1 MDYSKLIDDE
11 IWRFIRE
18 TEAHYPPEAV
28 NQSVAQQR
36 KVYDNMCR
44 AFFAGH
50 PDGLNV
56 WDDAVEDVPIRIYEP
71 ENPQGTVVYFHG
83 GGFVVGGLDSHDD
96 VCAEIAHE
104 TGLRVVSV
112 DYRLCPEHP
121 HPAAFDDAVKAV
133 KYTSLTMPKPL
144 FLVGDSA
151 GGNLAAACCHALRGL
166 VEIAGQVLIYPG
178 LGGDMTTGSYIDHAN
193 APMLSM
199 EDLKFYNTI
208 RFATQPVGPDPT
220 AAPLEDTDFRDL
232 PPTVSITAQCDPLA
246 DDGGTYRDAILAA
259 GGKAV
264 WFNEEGL
271 VHGYLRARHQSERAR
286 RSFVRIVDQIGM
298 LARGE
303 WRH

>member
-11 IWRFIRE
+11 TWRFIHE
-18 TEAHYPPEAV
+18 TEAHYPPDAV
-28 NQSVAQQR
+28 NQSAAQQR
-36 KVYDNMCR
+36 KVYNNMCR
-44 AFFAGH
+44 VFFAGY
-50 PDGLNV
+50 PEGLQV
-56 WDDAVEDVPIRIYEP
+56 RDDRVVDVPIRIYEP
-71 ENPQGTVVYFHG
+71 VRTAGTVVYFHG

-121 HPAAFDDAVKAV
+121 HPAAFDDAVNVV
-133 KYTSLTMPKPL
+133 KYVSLTWPKPIV
-144 FLVGDSA
+144 LVGDSA
-151 GGNLAAACCHALRGL
+151 GGNLAASCCHALRGTT
-166 VEIAGQVLIYPG
+166 EIAGQVLIYPG
-178 LGGDMTTGSYIDHAN
+178 LGGGMTKGSYIDHAN

-199 EDLKFYNTI
+199 EDLKFYNAI
-208 RFATQPVGPDPT
+208 RFQTLPDGPDPT

-246 DDGGTYRDAILAA
+246 DDGRTYRDAILDA
-259 GGKAV
+259 GGKAA
-264 WFNEEGL
+264 WFNETGL

-286 RSFVRIVDQIGM
+286 RSFARIIDQIRM

-303 WRH
+303 WHH